1 MTAGRSDGRTITACG
16 YLLTGRTPRPQAEQL
31 LAYLAEQLADQDDT
45 DKATTATATA
55 AAVID
60 NTTED

>member
-1 MTAGRSDGRTITACG
+1 MGAPSPPADICS
-16 YLLTGRTPRPQAEQL
+16 QAERLDRKLEQL

-45 DKATTATATA
+45 DKATATA